1 MAINL
6 SLLKRSFSK
15 AAQTYEQQAYMQN
28 IMAQELCSYLSL
40 ALGKDVYSPYEDKL
54 SLRSSAKYT
63 LAAHSAKSLSTNTD
77 NNNKAVLV
85 YGAES
90 EVWSGAEAA
99 VADSSL
105 QSSALEAQDAKKEA
119 AVFNRVLEIG
129 CGPGNFTKILL
140 HNFKVNELC
149 LNDLSSC
156 MIEKNLASLH
166 SLQKQDPAFNIAIS
180 AICGNALELNNT
192 KQELAQPFDILVSNA
207 TFQWFHDLES
217 SLKHLAG
224 FVKNQDIALVNSKS
238 KACVDA
244 SASASAGTGARAG
257 TRGGRLIAFSSFY
270 EGNFAQIKKLT
281 GVSLNYLTKEQVIM
295 ALDNSTI
302 DYQVYFSS
310 HEQYFDSSLALFR
323 HLKDTGVTALS
334 DVPLTASAF
343 KELLRSYQEQY
354 ASPKGVCLTWCPY
367 YVVALI

>member
-6 SLLKRSFSK
+6 GLLKRSFSK

-40 ALGKDVYSPYEDKL
+40 ALGKDVYRPYEDKL
-54 SLRSSAKYT
+54 SLSSSAKYP
-63 LAAHSAKSLSTNTD
+63 LAAHSTESLIANTD
-77 NNNKAVLV
+77 TNKKAVLV
-85 YGAES
+85 
-90 EVWSGAEAA
+90 SGAEAG
-99 VADSSL
+99 VADNAL
-105 QSSALEAQDAKKEA
+105 QSTALEVGSAKKEA

-180 AICGNALELNNT
+180 AICGNALELDNT

-238 KACVDA
+238 KARVA
-244 SASASAGTGARAG
+244 ASAGTDARSG

-281 GVSLNYLTKEQVIM
+281 GVSLNYLTKEQVIR

-310 HEQYFDSSLALFR
+310 HEQYFESSLALFR

>member
-15 AAQTYEQQAYMQN
+15 AAHTYEQQAYMQN

-40 ALGKDVYSPYEDKL
+40 ALGKDVYSPYEGKL
-54 SLRSSAKYT
+54 SLSSSAKYP
-63 LAAHSAKSLSTNTD
+63 LADHRAESLIANTD
-77 NNNKAVLV
+77 TNKKAVLV
-85 YGAES
+85 
-90 EVWSGAEAA
+90 SGAEAA
-99 VADSSL
+99 VADNAL
-105 QSSALEAQDAKKEA
+105 QSTALEVGSAKKEA

-180 AICGNALELNNT
+180 AICGNALELDNT

-224 FVKNQDIALVNSKS
+224 FVKNQDIALVNGKSKS
-238 KACVDA
+238 HVA
-244 SASASAGTGARAG
+244 ASASAGTGARSG

-281 GVSLNYLTKEQVIM
+281 GVSLNYLTKEQVIR

-310 HEQYFDSSLALFR
+310 HEQYFESSLALFR

>member
-6 SLLKRSFSK
+6 GLLKRSFSK

-40 ALGKDVYSPYEDKL
+40 ALGKDVYRPYEDKL
-54 SLRSSAKYT
+54 SLSSSAKYT
-63 LAAHSAKSLSTNTD
+63 LAAHRAESLIANTD
-77 NNNKAVLV
+77 TNKKAVLV
-85 YGAES
+85 
-90 EVWSGAEAA
+90 SGAEAA
-99 VADSSL
+99 VADNAL
-105 QSSALEAQDAKKEA
+105 QSTALEVGSAKKEA

-180 AICGNALELNNT
+180 AICGNALELDNT

-238 KACVDA
+238 KARVAA
-244 SASASAGTGARAG
+244 SARASASAGTGARSG

-281 GVSLNYLTKEQVIM
+281 GVSLNYLTKEQVIR

>member
-15 AAQTYEQQAYMQN
+15 AAHTYEQQAYMQN

-40 ALGKDVYSPYEDKL
+40 ALGKADYSLYEDKL
-54 SLRSSAKYT
+54 SLSSSAKYP
-63 LAAHSAKSLSTNTD
+63 LAAHRAESLIANTD
-77 NNNKAVLV
+77 TNKKAVLV
-85 YGAES
+85 
-90 EVWSGAEAA
+90 SGAEAA
-99 VADSSL
+99 VADNAL
-105 QSSALEAQDAKKEA
+105 QSTALEVGSAKKEA

-180 AICGNALELNNT
+180 AICGNALELDNT

-238 KACVDA
+238 KAHVDA
-244 SASASAGTGARAG
+244 SASAGTAARSG

-281 GVSLNYLTKEQVIM
+281 GVSLNYLTKEQVIR

-302 DYQVYFSS
+302 DYQVYFST

>member
-6 SLLKRSFSK
+6 GLLKRSFSK

-40 ALGKDVYSPYEDKL
+40 ALGKADYSLYEDKL
-54 SLRSSAKYT
+54 SLSSSAKYT
-63 LAAHSAKSLSTNTD
+63 LAAHSTESLIANTD
-77 NNNKAVLV
+77 TNKKAVLV
-85 YGAES
+85 
-90 EVWSGAEAA
+90 SGAEAA
-99 VADSSL
+99 VADNAL
-105 QSSALEAQDAKKEA
+105 QSTALEVGSAKKEA

-180 AICGNALELNNT
+180 AICGNALELDNT

-238 KACVDA
+238 KAHVD
-244 SASASAGTGARAG
+244 ASASAGTGARSG

-281 GVSLNYLTKEQVIM
+281 GVSLNYLTKEQVIR

-334 DVPLTASAF
+334 DVPLTASVF

>member
-15 AAQTYEQQAYMQN
+15 AAHTYEQQAYMQN

-40 ALGKDVYSPYEDKL
+40 ALGKDVYRPYEDKL
-54 SLRSSAKYT
+54 SLSSSAKYPLT
-63 LAAHSAKSLSTNTD
+63 AHSTESLIANTD
-77 NNNKAVLV
+77 TNKKAVLV
-85 YGAES
+85 
-90 EVWSGAEAA
+90 SGAEAA
-99 VADSSL
+99 VADSAL
-105 QSSALEAQDAKKEA
+105 QSTVLEVGSAKKEA

-180 AICGNALELNNT
+180 AICGNALELDNT

-217 SLKHLAG
+217 SLKHLAI
-224 FVKNQDIALVNSKS
+224 FVKNQDIALVNGKS
-238 KACVDA
+238 KAHVD
-244 SASASAGTGARAG
+244 ASASAGTGARSG

-281 GVSLNYLTKEQVIM
+281 GVSLNYLTKEQVIR

>member
-40 ALGKDVYSPYEDKL
+40 ALGKANYSLYKDKL
-54 SLRSSAKYT
+54 SLSSSAKYT
-63 LAAHSAKSLSTNTD
+63 LAADRAESLIANTD
-77 NNNKAVLV
+77 TNKKAVLV
-85 YGAES
+85 
-90 EVWSGAEAA
+90 SGAEAG
-99 VADSSL
+99 VADNSL
-105 QSSALEAQDAKKEA
+105 KSTALEVGSAKKEA

-180 AICGNALELNNT
+180 AICGNALELDNT

-238 KACVDA
+238 KAHVD
-244 SASASAGTGARAG
+244 ASASAGTGARSG

-281 GVSLNYLTKEQVIM
+281 GVSLNYLTKEQVIR

>member
-15 AAQTYEQQAYMQN
+15 AAHTYEQQAYMQN

-40 ALGKDVYSPYEDKL
+40 ALGKADYSLYEDKL
-54 SLRSSAKYT
+54 SLSSSAKYT
-63 LAAHSAKSLSTNTD
+63 LAAHSTEGLIANTD
-77 NNNKAVLV
+77 TNKKSVLV
-85 YGAES
+85 
-90 EVWSGAEAA
+90 SGAEAA
-99 VADSSL
+99 VADSAL
-105 QSSALEAQDAKKEA
+105 QSTALEVGSAKKEA

-166 SLQKQDPAFNIAIS
+166 SLQKQDPTFNIAIS
-180 AICGNALELNNT
+180 AICGNALELDNT
-192 KQELAQPFDILVSNA
+192 KQELAQPFDILISNA

-224 FVKNQDIALVNSKS
+224 FVKNQDIALVNSKF
-238 KACVDA
+238 KARVDA
-244 SASASAGTGARAG
+244 SASASAGTGARSG
-257 TRGGRLIAFSSFY
+257 PRGGRLIAFSSFY

-281 GVSLNYLTKEQVIM
+281 GVSLNYLTKEQVIR